1 MATADITSTRRA
13 WSCDAKNSEE
23 SFNRPR
29 SYRGKRYTCETMAK
43 VCLKMNGYISCNKK
57 IEKIEERK
65 CNRNTDQCRIVD
77 AIGTMT
83 VRYFEEWNGWTRGTA
98 CTT

>member
-1 MATADITSTRRA
+1 
-13 WSCDAKNSEE
+13 
-23 SFNRPR
+23 
-29 SYRGKRYTCETMAK
+29 
-43 VCLKMNGYISCNKK
+43 MNGYISCNKK

-65 CNRNTDQCRIVD
+65 CNRNTDQCRIAD